1 MFSPSKAVGVT
12 AAIKNSARIH
22 TNKAF
27 VELEDNSTISYG
39 EAKDRISRLAG
50 GLRAIGLENESK
62 IALMALNSH
71 RYAEMYYAVPWAGC
85 IVVPVNIRWSM
96 EEIIFSFLDCGVE
109 CVALD
114 DTFARMAPLL
124 RAKVPTLKHILHLG
138 NGAAPENCLNYEALM
153 QENQPLPDQSRGGD
167 DIYGIFYTGGTT
179 GQSKG
184 VMLTHG
190 GIVLNGL
197 GMQSQAQYTPG
208 IKYLHCA
215 PMFHLADSS
224 QTFALTIAGGTHA
237 FIPKFTPQDFLD
249 AVSKYHFAS
258 TVLVPVMINAIVNFP
273 GIESYDLSSIK
284 SCLYGASPMSE
295 TLLLNAMK
303 VFPNANWT
311 QGYGM
316 TETSPLITLNGPE
329 VHVPGHPKMRA
340 VGRPVP
346 WAEACIMDS
355 NDNEVPFG
363 VVGEVCTRGGHV
375 MRGYYNRPDL
385 TTSAIRNGWMHTGD
399 GGYMDEDGFIFLVD
413 RMKDMII
420 SGGENVYSAEVENVV
435 MMHPSVMSVAVIGT
449 PDVSLGELVTAIVV
463 PKPGQQI
470 DDRNLIDHCKAHIG
484 GYKCPRKVIVRD
496 SLPISGAGK
505 ILKHQLRKEFW
516 GENQHVYA
524 TDDVHTSYQ

>member
-249 AVSKYHFAS
+249 VRNNKLPQMCVSFFLRAAVRVHLMVCFLSTQAVSKYHFAS

-284 SCLYGASPMSE
+284 S
-295 TLLLNAMK
+295 
-303 VFPNANWT
+303 V
-311 QGYGM
+311 
-316 TETSPLITLNGPE
+316 
-329 VHVPGHPKMRA
+329 
-340 VGRPVP
+340 
-346 WAEACIMDS
+346 
-355 NDNEVPFG
+355 
-363 VVGEVCTRGGHV
+363 
-375 MRGYYNRPDL
+375 
-385 TTSAIRNGWMHTGD
+385 SAIH
-399 GGYMDEDGFIFLVD
+399 
-413 RMKDMII
+413 I
-420 SGGENVYSAEVENVV
+420 SS
-435 MMHPSVMSVAVIGT
+435 T
-449 PDVSLGELVTAIVV
+449 KT
-463 PKPGQQI
+463 
-470 DDRNLIDHCKAHIG
+470 
-484 GYKCPRKVIVRD
+484 
-496 SLPISGAGK
+496 
-505 ILKHQLRKEFW
+505 
-516 GENQHVYA
+516 
-524 TDDVHTSYQ
+524 TT